1 MALYKL
7 TAKKTGTYGRV
18 RFEKGMSI
26 EVVLQGAYSSSDS
39 IKKIKE
45 AWRNK
50 YNIDLENL
58 YGSSYLNYE
67 KIN

>member
-1 MALYKL
+1 
-7 TAKKTGTYGRV
+7 
-18 RFEKGMSI
+18 MSI

-58 YGSSYLNYE
+58 YRSSYLNYE